1 MDHLRPEWSS
11 GGLSSCHYTSDVFQ
25 VDVATDTD
33 ERALREADAY
43 IPPDVGLLQNVN
55 VVAFQHGGDYLV
67 CNRAMVAMT
76 ELAAAERL
84 PLNVATSLAI
94 SGQW

>member
-1 MDHLRPEWSS
+1 MYH
-11 GGLSSCHYTSDVFQ
+11 HTSEAFQ

-43 IPPDVGLLQNVN
+43 IPPDVGFLQNVN

-76 ELAAAERL
+76 KLAAAEGFR
-84 PLNVATSLAI
+84 
-94 SGQW
+94 